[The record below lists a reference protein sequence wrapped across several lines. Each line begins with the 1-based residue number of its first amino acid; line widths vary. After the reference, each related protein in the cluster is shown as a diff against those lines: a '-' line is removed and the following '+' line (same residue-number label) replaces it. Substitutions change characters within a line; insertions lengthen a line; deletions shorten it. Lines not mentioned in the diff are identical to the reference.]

1 MRLDQ
6 ENKPIGIP
14 SGDTMRTGYATAS
27 TIERNRGEVIPS
39 REF

>member
-14 SGDTMRTGYATAS
+14 SDTMRMEYATAS